1 MTQCARRAHIVC
13 MKRTNVVLDEKL
25 LEDARRVTGEKTYS
39 ATITKALEKVLKQE
53 RFRQALEEFDRA
65 SLNGGVF
72 HPDYLEEKSANSMFD
87 DPPKA
92 RVAANVKRVPAKK
105 KRVSGRGAR

>member
-1 MTQCARRAHIVC
+1 

-39 ATITKALEKVLKQE
+39 ATITKALEKVVKQE
-53 RFRQALEEFDRA
+53 RFRRALEEFDRA
-65 SLNGGVF
+65 SLQGGVF

-87 DPPKA
+87 PPKA
-92 RVAANVKRVPAKK
+92 RVAADVKRVPAKK
-105 KRVSGRGAR
+105 KRSARRGAR